1 MESVCT
7 HLLVNAWNKSST
19 RDPIWLYQDCKLCLL
34 CWGITVML
42 LVKTLFFVC
51 LCACPSRD
59 APLEAPSGSTQS
71 KATPS
76 TTVTG
81 STCNALRGVSS

>member
-1 MESVCT
+1 
-7 HLLVNAWNKSST
+7 
-19 RDPIWLYQDCKLCLL
+19 
-34 CWGITVML
+34 ML

-76 TTVTG
+76 TTVTEVH
-81 STCNALRGVSS
+81 AMLYVVSLHEVKVVLAT